1 MARRAGLRGN
11 PGTLKE
17 LSGKLRAL
25 PKTLAAEVAAKA
37 APEVTGLAQSAYDG
51 GQTVYGDARPQ
62 GVDGAELDLV
72 RTGTARA
79 QIRFVAIGTQMRCV
93 LGPKYARYLIG
104 RYKILP
110 VRALPTSWRM
120 RLNEV
125 VRRTRVDL

>member
-37 APEVTGLAQSAYDG
+37 APEITGLAQSAYDG

-62 GVDGAELDLV
+62 GVDGELDLV
-72 RTGTARA
+72 ATGTARA

-104 RYKILP
+104 KYKILP
-110 VRALPTSWRM
+110 IRALPASWRAK
-120 RLNEV
+120 LGEV
-125 VRRTRVDL
+125 VAETKVKL